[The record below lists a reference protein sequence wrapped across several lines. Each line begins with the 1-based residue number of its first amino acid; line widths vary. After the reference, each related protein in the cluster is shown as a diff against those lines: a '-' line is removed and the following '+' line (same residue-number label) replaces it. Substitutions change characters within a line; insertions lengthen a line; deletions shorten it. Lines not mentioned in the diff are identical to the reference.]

1 MAGALRHR
9 VIIVTGIVAVSM
21 LLMGCVLAEVWEE
34 YGSPSGFENED
45 AIKTESSD
53 AQEDVGEQ
61 AEQPQETAP
70 SGQDGGALTGEQES
84 PATGPISAQEMA
96 GTYSASAALQRVEQD
111 VEAAD
116 SLPVTLQ
123 LNEAGTGTANVNG
136 YSGAAQYAGENI
148 SFSVTMEEGGQA
160 VLCRFEGTASRSD
173 SQIVISGN
181 MRCSMYGVT
190 FASYSWTAQK

>member
-1 MAGALRHR
+1 M
-9 VIIVTGIVAVSM
+9 
-21 LLMGCVLAEVWEE
+21 
-34 YGSPSGFENED
+34 
-45 AIKTESSD
+45 
-53 AQEDVGEQ
+53 
-61 AEQPQETAP
+61 
-70 SGQDGGALTGEQES
+70 
-84 PATGPISAQEMA
+84 
-96 GTYSASAALQRVEQD
+96 
-111 VEAAD
+111 EAAD